1 MFSLNRNFRIFANGH
16 LLSKNLDNN
25 TIRSYYPAIRDW
37 QTLYEKIM
45 ENRHAII
52 MGASSGLGYSIASI
66 LLEKGWRLGVAARR
80 EELLLSLK
88 EKHPGKVITAS
99 IDVNDPKAD
108 ELLLK
113 MVEQMNGVDLYF
125 HVSGI
130 GKQNMELQQDIELQT
145 VETNGTGFTRCIT
158 TMFNYMASHG
168 GGHIAAISSIAGTKG
183 LGAAPSYS
191 ATKAFQNTYLE
202 ALEQQAS
209 MRHLNIRITDI
220 RPGFVATP
228 LLGENPHYPMLMNP
242 DSAAQEIVRAV
253 LRQKHVHVLDWR
265 YRILTPLWRL
275 IPRWLWRRLNIR

>member
-1 MFSLNRNFRIFANGH
+1 
-16 LLSKNLDNN
+16 
-25 TIRSYYPAIRDW
+25 
-37 QTLYEKIM
+37 M
-45 ENRHAII
+45 ESRLAII
-52 MGASSGLGYSIASI
+52 MGASSGMGHRIAEI

-80 EELLLSLK
+80 EEMLLSLK
-88 EKHPGKVITAS
+88 EKYPGKVVTAC
-99 IDVNDPKAD
+99 IDVNDAKAD

-130 GKQNMELQQDIELQT
+130 GKQNMELQQDIELST

-158 TMFNYMASHG
+158 TMFNYMADHG
-168 GGHIAAISSIAGTKG
+168 GGQIAAISSIAGTKG

-191 ATKAFQNTYLE
+191 ATKAFQNCYLE

-220 RPGFVATP
+220 RPGFVDTP
-228 LLGENPHYPMLMNP
+228 LLGDDPHYPMLI
-242 DSAAQEIVRAV
+242 DTESASQEIIRAV
-253 LRQKHVHVLDWR
+253 LRKKHVHVLDWR

-275 IPRWLWRRLNIR
+275 IPRWLWRRLNIL

>member
-1 MFSLNRNFRIFANGH
+1 
-16 LLSKNLDNN
+16 
-25 TIRSYYPAIRDW
+25 
-37 QTLYEKIM
+37 M
-45 ENRHAII
+45 ESRQAII
-52 MGASSGLGYSIASI
+52 MGASSGMGHRIAEI
-66 LLEKGWRLGVAARR
+66 LLEKGWRVGVAARR
-80 EELLLSLK
+80 EKMLLPLK
-88 EKHPGKVITAS
+88 EKYPGKVATAC

-108 ELLLK
+108 EQLLK

-130 GKQNMELQQDIELQT
+130 GKQNLTLEQEIEMNT

-158 TMFNYMASHG
+158 TMFNYMAKNG

-191 ATKAFQNTYLE
+191 ATKAFQNCYLE

-209 MRHLNIRITDI
+209 MRHLNIHITDI
-220 RPGFVATP
+220 RPGFVDTP
-228 LLGENPHYPMLMNP
+228 LLGDNPHYPMLI
-242 DSAAQEIVRAV
+242 DTESASQEIVRTV

-275 IPRWLWRRLNIR
+275 IPRWLWRRLNIH

>member
-1 MFSLNRNFRIFANGH
+1 
-16 LLSKNLDNN
+16 
-25 TIRSYYPAIRDW
+25 
-37 QTLYEKIM
+37 M
-45 ENRHAII
+45 ESRQAII
-52 MGASSGLGYSIASI
+52 MGASSGMGHRIAEI

-80 EELLLSLK
+80 EEMLLPLK
-88 EKHPGKVITAS
+88 EKYPGKVATAC

-108 ELLLK
+108 EQLLK

-130 GKQNMELQQDIELQT
+130 GKQNLTLEQDIEMNT

-158 TMFNYMASHG
+158 TMFNYMAKNG

-191 ATKAFQNTYLE
+191 ATKAFQNCYLE

-220 RPGFVATP
+220 RPGFVDTP
-228 LLGENPHYPMLMNP
+228 LLGDNPHYPMLI
-242 DSAAQEIVRAV
+242 DTESASQEIVRAV
-253 LRQKHVHVLDWR
+253 LGKKHVHVLDWR

-275 IPRWLWRRLNIR
+275 IPRWLWRRLNIH

>member
-1 MFSLNRNFRIFANGH
+1 
-16 LLSKNLDNN
+16 
-25 TIRSYYPAIRDW
+25 
-37 QTLYEKIM
+37 M
-45 ENRHAII
+45 ESRQAII
-52 MGASSGLGYSIASI
+52 MGASSGMGHRIAEI
-66 LLEKGWRLGVAARR
+66 LLEKGWRVGVAARR
-80 EELLLSLK
+80 EKMLLPLK
-88 EKHPGKVITAS
+88 EKYPGKVATAC

-108 ELLLK
+108 EQLLK

-130 GKQNMELQQDIELQT
+130 GKQNLTLEQEIEMNT

-158 TMFNYMASHG
+158 TMFNYMAKNG

-191 ATKAFQNTYLE
+191 ATKAFQNCYLE

-220 RPGFVATP
+220 RPGFVDTP
-228 LLGENPHYPMLMNP
+228 LLGDNPHYPMLI
-242 DSAAQEIVRAV
+242 DTESASQEIVRTV

-275 IPRWLWRRLNIR
+275 IPRWLWRRLNIH

>member
-1 MFSLNRNFRIFANGH
+1 
-16 LLSKNLDNN
+16 
-25 TIRSYYPAIRDW
+25 
-37 QTLYEKIM
+37 M
-45 ENRHAII
+45 ESRRAII
-52 MGASSGLGYSIASI
+52 MGASSGMGFRIAEI
-66 LLEKGWRLGVAARR
+66 FLEKGWQLGVAARR

-88 EKHPGKVITAS
+88 ENHPDKVVTAS
-99 IDVNDPKAD
+99 IDVNDAKAG
-108 ELLLK
+108 ELLLQ
-113 MVEQMNGVDLYF
+113 MTEQMGGIDLYF

-130 GKQNMELQQDIELQT
+130 GKQNMELQQDVELST

-158 TMFNYMASHG
+158 TMFNHMAGHG
-168 GGHIAAISSIAGTKG
+168 GGQIAAISSIAGTKG

-228 LLGENPHYPMLMNP
+228 LLGDDPHYPMLM
-242 DSAAQEIVRAV
+242 DTERTAQEIVRAV
-253 LRQKHVHVLDWR
+253 LRQKHVRVLDWR

>member
-1 MFSLNRNFRIFANGH
+1 MGHRIA
-16 LLSKNLDNN
+16 
-25 TIRSYYPAIRDW
+25 
-37 QTLYEKIM
+37 E
-45 ENRHAII
+45 
-52 MGASSGLGYSIASI
+52 I
-66 LLEKGWRLGVAARR
+66 LLEKGWRVGVAARR
-80 EELLLSLK
+80 EKMLLPLK
-88 EKHPGKVITAS
+88 EKYPGKVATAC

-108 ELLLK
+108 EQLLK

-130 GKQNMELQQDIELQT
+130 GKQNLTLEQEIEMNT

-158 TMFNYMASHG
+158 TMFNYMAKNG

-191 ATKAFQNTYLE
+191 ATKAFQNCYLE

-220 RPGFVATP
+220 RPGFVDTP
-228 LLGENPHYPMLMNP
+228 LLGDNPHYPMLI
-242 DSAAQEIVRAV
+242 DTESASQEIVRTV

-275 IPRWLWRRLNIR
+275 IPRWLWRRLNIH

>member
-1 MFSLNRNFRIFANGH
+1 
-16 LLSKNLDNN
+16 
-25 TIRSYYPAIRDW
+25 
-37 QTLYEKIM
+37 M
-45 ENRHAII
+45 ESRQAII
-52 MGASSGLGYSIASI
+52 MGASSGMGHRIAEI
-66 LLEKGWRLGVAARR
+66 LLEKGWRVGVAARR
-80 EELLLSLK
+80 EKMLLPLK
-88 EKHPGKVITAS
+88 EKYPGKVATAC

-108 ELLLK
+108 EQLLK

-130 GKQNMELQQDIELQT
+130 GKQNLTLEQEIEMNT

-158 TMFNYMASHG
+158 TMFNYMAKNG

-191 ATKAFQNTYLE
+191 ATKAFQNCYLE

-220 RPGFVATP
+220 RPGFVDTP
-228 LLGENPHYPMLMNP
+228 LLGDNPHYPMLI
-242 DSAAQEIVRAV
+242 DTESASQEIVRAV
-253 LRQKHVHVLDWR
+253 LHKKHVHVLDWR

-275 IPRWLWRRLNIR
+275 IPRWLWRRLNIH

>member
-1 MFSLNRNFRIFANGH
+1 
-16 LLSKNLDNN
+16 
-25 TIRSYYPAIRDW
+25 
-37 QTLYEKIM
+37 M
-45 ENRHAII
+45 ESRQAII
-52 MGASSGLGYSIASI
+52 MGASSGMGHRIAEI
-66 LLEKGWRLGVAARR
+66 LLEKGWRVGVAARR
-80 EELLLSLK
+80 EKMLLPLK
-88 EKHPGKVITAS
+88 EKYPGKVATAC

-108 ELLLK
+108 EQLLK

-130 GKQNMELQQDIELQT
+130 GKQNLTLEQEIEMNT

-158 TMFNYMASHG
+158 TMFNYMAKNG

-191 ATKAFQNTYLE
+191 ATKAFQNCYLE

-220 RPGFVATP
+220 RPGFVDTP
-228 LLGENPHYPMLMNP
+228 LLGDNPHYPMLI
-242 DSAAQEIVRAV
+242 DTESASQEIVRAV
-253 LRQKHVHVLDWR
+253 LGKKHVHVLDWR

-275 IPRWLWRRLNIR
+275 IPRWLWRRLNIH